1 MGMGN
6 DAMSNENE
14 KNDAGRRRGF
24 LKTLGFGAAAAAA
37 APALAQDTVSP
48 RADAVPARDARK
60 ENRQQRLA
68 ARFKAD
74 SPEVIAFNRT
84 NRYEH

>member
-1 MGMGN
+1 MGAGH

-14 KNDAGRRRGF
+14 KNETGRRRGF

-37 APALAQDTVSP
+37 PAALAQDTVSP
-48 RADAVPARDARK
+48 RADAVASRDARK

-74 SPEVIAFNRT
+74 APEVIAFNRT